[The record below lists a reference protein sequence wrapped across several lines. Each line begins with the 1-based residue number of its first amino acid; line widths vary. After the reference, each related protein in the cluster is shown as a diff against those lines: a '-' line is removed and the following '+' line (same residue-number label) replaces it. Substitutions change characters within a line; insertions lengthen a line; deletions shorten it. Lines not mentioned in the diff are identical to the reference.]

1 MSQTYLPG
9 QATPS
14 NININ
19 FHKKTCSQ
27 LPAKIAIEIDLCVSA
42 VPQTANFVEQFTV
55 VWHFT
60 AENIAVNY
68 TL

>member
-42 VPQTANFVEQFTV
+42 VPQTASFVK
-55 VWHFT
+55 
-60 AENIAVNY
+60 
-68 TL
+68 